1 MRPLQRQGSKRDS
14 GLLTSRESTNQ
25 LQPKPCHHRVPP
37 AVGCDVPCQT
47 RNPKRA
53 KMRTVLELTPPRE
66 LGCEEGDSAH
76 GRYEL
81 IDVVLSEVGPEHRSV
96 RDHGGCERRTFVVGH
111 CE

>member
-1 MRPLQRQGSKRDS
+1 MGGDIPR
-14 GLLTSRESTNQ
+14 
-25 LQPKPCHHRVPP
+25 
-37 AVGCDVPCQT
+37 QT

-66 LGCEEGDSAH
+66 LGCEEGNSAH
-76 GRYEL
+76 GGYEL

-96 RDHGGCERRTFVVGH
+96 CGHGGCELRTFVVGH